1 MKPQSC
7 KAKGRRHQ
15 QKIVAD
21 LYDTFPELEEGDL
34 RSTSMGANGED
45 IQMSA
50 AARKLIPFSIEA
62 KNTER
67 LNIWNAFDQ
76 CKSNCGSHNPALV
89 IKKNHSDMLC
99 VLKWSAF
106 LELLQSKETKEVKEE
121 ENNSDRSEKPLHEQL
136 REIAN
141 ELEQNS
147 KLQDKKRKFSENFD
161 QQDQNQCPGAS
172 IFESE

>member
-21 LYDTFPELEEGDL
+21 LYETFPELEEGDL

-76 CKSNCGSHNPALV
+76 CKANCANYNPALV

-99 VLKWSAF
+99 VLRWSTF
-106 LELLQSKETKEVKEE
+106 LKLLQNTPKKEE
-121 ENNSDRSEKPLHEQL
+121 TEEKENDSEKPLHEQL
-136 REIAN
+136 REIADR
-141 ELEQNS
+141 LEKESEN
-147 KLQDKKRKFSENFD
+147 KKRKIFHHTPEE
-161 QQDQNQCPGAS
+161 NQCPGAS
-172 IFESE
+172 ILESE